1 MLSSQEILNLL
12 PHRHPFV
19 FIDRITS
26 IEPGKAARGIKN
38 VTVSEPV
45 FQGHFPGAPVMP
57 GVLIVEAMAQLGAA
71 ALLLEEGARE
81 KVPVFTGIDNAR
93 FRKPVKPGDQMM
105 LEVAITR
112 RRGSI
117 GWADAK
123 AYVDGNIVAEAK
135 IMFALVDKGELD

>member
-1 MLSSQEILNLL
+1 MLSSREILNLL

-26 IEPGKAARGIKN
+26 IEPGRTARGIKN
-38 VTVSEPV
+38 VTLSEPV

-71 ALLLEEGARE
+71 ALLSEEGARG
-81 KVPVFTGIDNAR
+81 KVPLFAGIDDAR
-93 FRKPVKPGDQMM
+93 FRKPVRPGDQMV
-105 LEVAITR
+105 LEAAITR
-112 RRGSI
+112 RRGSV

-123 AYVDGNIVAEAK
+123 AYVDGSIVAEAK
-135 IMFALVDKGELD
+135 IMFALVDMGEAG